1 MSFFF
6 TRACRNR
13 TRDVSFKLK
22 EGRFRLHIR
31 KNFFML
37 RVVRHW
43 NSFPEK
49 LWLLGKGSTPEG
61 GRLTASL
68 GQWARP
74 HTARVQEAF
83 RQCSQT
89 LGLNF
94 GWLYMEPGVW
104 FDNPCESLPTQGILQ
119 FYDPTL
125 AVIWRVPWIET
136 CPDLQFTLQTQNPS
150 SKSLL

>member
-1 MSFFF
+1 MKKMSFFFF

-61 GRLTASL
+61 SR
-68 GQWARP
+68 
-74 HTARVQEAF
+74 H
-83 RQCSQT
+83 
-89 LGLNF
+89 N
-94 GWLYMEPGVW
+94 
-104 FDNPCESLPTQGILQ
+104 SLPR
-119 FYDPTL
+119 
-125 AVIWRVPWIET
+125 AVGTAPHCQSSRSI
-136 CPDLQFTLQTQNPS
+136 QTVFSNTGFEFWVVIYGAR
-150 SKSLL
+150 SLI